1 MSVTYSHPHILKK
14 PKPAY
19 PMSVS
24 RFLHESSIILAG
36 TGLIA
41 ITAGV
46 LGLVSEACSV
56 LWPFLFPG
64 FFLLALA
71 LMLNLLGRV
80 RVAREDG
87 AGTKWSAPHLF
98 ALLLLIAAIGI
109 VIRLFWL
116 LDRALV

>member
-1 MSVTYSHPHILKK
+1 MPT
-14 PKPAY
+14 
-19 PMSVS
+19 S
-24 RFLHESSIILAG
+24 RFLYESSIVLAG

-41 ITAGV
+41 TIAGV
-46 LGLVSEACSV
+46 IGLVWESCSA

-64 FFLLALA
+64 GFLLALA

-98 ALLLLIAAIGI
+98 ALLLVI
-109 VIRLFWL
+109 VVTGMIIWFFWL